1 MDREGEEKGGKLKE
15 NLGGKSV
22 RSCGEGK
29 LFCREGEEEG
39 DGEGKEG
46 KYLWKGKMLPGDGW
60 TNRTAM

>member
-1 MDREGEEKGGKLKE
+1 MKE

-39 DGEGKEG
+39 DDEGKER

>member
-15 NLGGKSV
+15 NQEGKSV

-39 DGEGKEG
+39 DGE
-46 KYLWKGKMLPGDGW
+46 
-60 TNRTAM
+60 